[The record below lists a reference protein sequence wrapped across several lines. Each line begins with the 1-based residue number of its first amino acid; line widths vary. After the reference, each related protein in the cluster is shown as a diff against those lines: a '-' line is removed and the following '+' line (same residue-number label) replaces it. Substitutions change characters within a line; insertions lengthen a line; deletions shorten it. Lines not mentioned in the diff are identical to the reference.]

1 MKKQASEGVH
11 DRARKGWREMTEAKD
26 RMWRQLRL
34 RQLFLAVE
42 KSRLLRHSDSSP
54 LIASAGDS
62 P

>member
-1 MKKQASEGVH
+1 
-11 DRARKGWREMTEAKD
+11 MTEAKD